1 MSGTL
6 WVPALGTGFW
16 SVLALPYKAGCG
28 LKLRFFIVTPVKSCF
43 TILTKVFYKV
53 LEKVWPGLKL
63 RSEQRQADL
72 QGQLDTLIPRYRSP
86 E

>member
-1 MSGTL
+1 MGPGVEDGL
-6 WVPALGTGFW
+6 LVGFG
-16 SVLALPYKAGCG
+16 LDYKAGRA
-28 LKLRFFIVTPVKSCF
+28 LKLMFFIATPVKSCF
-43 TILTKVFYKV
+43 TILTKELHKV

-72 QGQLDTLIPRYRSP
+72 QGQLETLIPRYRSP